1 MKPFTQVTSPVIP
14 LCAAN
19 IDTDQ
24 IIPAQFVNVQGTP
37 ALADAL
43 FANLRRNDPQFILNQ
58 PGMLGRQI
66 VLSGRN
72 FGCGSSREAAA
83 WALGAAGV
91 RALVGVSFNTTF
103 WTNCI
108 NNAILPVTVS
118 QAAYDTL
125 CDAYSA
131 DPGMNVTV
139 DLVARSVSADAGGG
153 LPGQRLV
160 RFEFETEAFARDL
173 LISGQDELGYLL
185 QRQAVIRQFVQRRT
199 DNASPQEAAR

>member
-1 MKPFTQVTSPVIP
+1 MKPFTQVTSPMIA
-14 LCAAN
+14 LGAAN

-24 IIPAQFVNVQGTP
+24 IIPAQFVNVQGTQ
-37 ALADAL
+37 ALANAL
-43 FANLRRNDPQFILNQ
+43 FANLRHNDPQFILNQ

-125 CDAYSA
+125 CDAYVA
-131 DPGMNVTV
+131 NPGMNVTV
-139 DLVARSVSADAGGG
+139 DLVARSVSADVGGG
-153 LPGQRLV
+153 VAGQPAV

-185 QRQAVIRQFVQRRT
+185 QRQDAIRAFVQRRADSAT
-199 DNASPQEAAR
+199 TQETAR

>member
-1 MKPFTQVTSPVIP
+1 MKPFTQVTSPVIA
-14 LCAAN
+14 LGAAN

-24 IIPAQFVNVQGTP
+24 IIPAQFVNVQGTQ

-43 FANLRRNDPQFILNQ
+43 FANLRRNNPQFILNQ

-72 FGCGSSREAAA
+72 FGCGSSREASV

-199 DNASPQEAAR
+199 DNASPQDAAR